1 VKGIFLTFE
10 GVEGSGK
17 STQAKLFVEW
27 LKENGKEVLFLRE
40 PGSTNIGEEIRKI
53 LLSKENK
60 GLSPETELFLFLAS
74 RAQLVREKI
83 IPALKEGKVV
93 VLDRYI
99 DSTLAYQGYGDEL
112 PIELIEEMNK
122 FATAGLLPDLTFLL
136 DLDIDEGL
144 KKAGMKDRIE
154 EKGIQFHRKV
164 REGYHK
170 LAEKFPERIKLIQV
184 EEDPQKTQQKIR
196 QIFLQRFSFR

>member
-1 VKGIFLTFE
+1 MKGIFLTFE

-60 GLSPETELFLFLAS
+60 GLSPESELFLFLAS

-99 DSTLAYQGYGDEL
+99 DSTLAYQGYGGEL
-112 PIELIEEMNK
+112 PIELIGEMNK

-154 EKGIQFHRKV
+154 EKGIQFHRRV

-184 EEDPQKTQQKIR
+184 EEDPQRTQQKIR
-196 QIFLQRFSFR
+196 QIFLRRFSFR